1 MPINIPDQLPAR
13 QILESENVFVMSTSR
28 ASHQDIRT
36 LRILI
41 LNLMPIKIT
50 TETQL
55 LRVLS
60 NTPLQVD
67 VEFLQT
73 LTHKSHNT
81 SHEHLSTFYKCFDEV
96 KDKKY
101 DGMIITGA
109 PVEQIEFEDVD
120 YWDELKDIMEWTK
133 THVMSTFHI
142 CWGAQAGLY
151 YHYGIPKYATESKVF
166 GIFSHRLLCSHEPL
180 MRGFDDT
187 FWAPHSR
194 HTNVRPEDI
203 GRNPNLTILADS
215 AEAGRPP
222 ADIRDRTLRIRR
234 HHPARRIS
242 ARQEQGPQHRH
253 AEQLL
258 PRQRPRRHAD
268 SDVARPCTPALL
280 KLAQLL
286 RLPDNAVYDRGNLTI
301 FKQTK
306 RANRLEKRKERNTFA
321 SAFQKEKTLRE
332 IQ

>member
-1 MPINIPDQLPAR
+1 MPINIPDKLPAR

-166 GIFSHRLLCSHEPL
+166 GIFSHRLMCSHEPL

-215 AEAGRPP
+215 AEAGPYIIMS
-222 ADIRDRTLRIRR
+222 ADRRQIFVTGHSEYDATTLRDEYLRDRNKGLDIDMPSNYFPGNDPGAMPIVMWR
-234 HHPARRIS
+234 A
-242 ARQEQGPQHRH
+242 H
-253 AEQLL
+253 AHLL
-258 PRQRPRRHAD
+258 YSNWLNYYVYQA
-268 SDVARPCTPALL
+268 TPFM
-280 KLAQLL
+280 
-286 RLPDNAVYDRGNLTI
+286 I
-301 FKQTK
+301 
-306 RANRLEKRKERNTFA
+306 E
-321 SAFQKEKTLRE
+321 E
-332 IQ
+332 I